1 MGTTNEE
8 REGRKQLCDFVLR
21 SYHHNMIISTSGAFS
36 MRLGTDFMLITP
48 SGIDRAT
55 ISPSDLVL
63 VRMSDSA
70 FDASSHLP
78 ASRAVHNHAA
88 IYQRHPHVNAIMNGL
103 SPTLPLSTATWS
115 DFLFSFF
122 HSLNCS
128 FFFWVFVVPPR

>member
-1 MGTTNEE
+1 
-8 REGRKQLCDFVLR
+8 
-21 SYHHNMIISTSGAFS
+21 

-115 DFLFSFF
+115 DFLFLFFTASIVLSFSGYLL
-122 HSLNCS
+122 SLLVDFPKGILCILQL
-128 FFFWVFVVPPR
+128 FVLVVSNSMLD